1 MKTITDNEQV
11 TGCDMCGGKLATI
24 RGRHPGDVDRE
35 VCPTC
40 LAETLD
46 NIKARLADN
55 YNRPQSNH

>member
-1 MKTITDNEQV
+1 MNKITEIKGV

-24 RGRHPGDVDRE
+24 RGRHPGDVDRV

-46 NIKARLADN
+46 AIKRRIEDN
-55 YNRPQSNH
+55 YNRPQASE